1 MWYSL
6 FKAALRKQNLR
17 ADFRVYAGEEQTQPV
32 ESDLAPRL
40 KSILSSAI
48 IKGLDVVGIVSKYGI
63 EAGNMARSLSE
74 KNNIDV
80 KVIPGQDYKSSDNFT
95 AVFFNIQQNVPQGLD
110 IISAVK
116 QCKSQKGQVMLYNLT
131 KTQNNFIEK
140 SLSSE
145 LLPDLVEI
153 YNSHSKAYKDLTVTN
168 HKVMS
173 SAARS
178 SSELEASPIYTEI
191 QRKTLEEIGM
201 LAQQEGIEYT
211 PGYLTG
217 GVNG

>member
-6 FKAALRKQNLR
+6 FKAALRKHNLR

-48 IKGLDVVGIVSKYGI
+48 IKGLDVIGIVSKFGI
-63 EAGNMARSLSE
+63 EIGNIARDLSE

-80 KVIPGQDYKSSDNFT
+80 KVIPGQDYKSSDNYT
-95 AVFFNIQQNVPQGLD
+95 AIFFNLQTNVPTGLD
-110 IISAVK
+110 IISAIK
-116 QCKSQKGQVMLYNLT
+116 QCKQQKGQVMLYNLT
-131 KTQNNFIEK
+131 KTQNTFIEK
-140 SLSSE
+140 TLSND

-178 SSELEASPIYTEI
+178 SNELEASPIYTEI
-191 QRKTLEEIGM
+191 PRKTLEDIGM
-201 LAQQEGIEYT
+201 IMSNEGVEYT
-211 PGYLTG
+211 PGYLRG
-217 GVNG
+217 GENG

>member
-6 FKAALRKQNLR
+6 FKTALRKHNLR
-17 ADFRVYAGEEQTQPV
+17 TDFRVYAGEEEAPPV
-32 ESDLAPRL
+32 EADLAPRL

-48 IKGLDVVGIVSKYGI
+48 IKGLDVVGIVSKYGV
-63 EAGNMARSLSE
+63 ETGNMAKALSE
-74 KNNIDV
+74 KNHIDV

-95 AVFFNIQQNVPQGLD
+95 AVFFNIQTNIQPGLD
-110 IISAVK
+110 IITAIK
-116 QCKSQKGQVMLYNLT
+116 QCKQQKGHVMLYNLT

-140 SLSSE
+140 SLSGE

-178 SSELEASPIYTEI
+178 SNELELSPIYTEI

-201 LAQQEGIEYT
+201 LAPDEGTEYT
-211 PGYLTG
+211 PGYLTRG
-217 GVNG
+217 ENG